1 MEFLSKTTYI
11 VEEEKNGEK
20 EDKTPENKNKKENEN
35 EKKRKNSKKKKK
47 EIRYESSNLKIK
59 LFKKKLLDY
68 LKNLMKNKSKILEN
82 KNENE
87 NEDELIIFLN
97 LDERNQE
104 KYISNFENLTKK
116 SRNYWILSEMA
127 FYLQFS

>member
-1 MEFLSKTTYI
+1 MQQKKNYSNIKNENMEFLSKTTYI

-59 LFKKKLLDY
+59 LFKKKIARLPEKFNEEQI
-68 LKNLMKNKSKILEN
+68 KNFRK
-82 KNENE
+82 
-87 NEDELIIFLN
+87 
-97 LDERNQE
+97 
-104 KYISNFENLTKK
+104 
-116 SRNYWILSEMA
+116 
-127 FYLQFS
+127 

>member
-1 MEFLSKTTYI
+1 MQQKNYSNIKNENMEFLSKTTYI

-59 LFKKKLLDY
+59 LFKK
-68 LKNLMKNKSKILEN
+68 NC
-82 KNENE
+82 
-87 NEDELIIFLN
+87 
-97 LDERNQE
+97 
-104 KYISNFENLTKK
+104 
-116 SRNYWILSEMA
+116 
-127 FYLQFS
+127 

>member
-1 MEFLSKTTYI
+1 
-11 VEEEKNGEK
+11 
-20 EDKTPENKNKKENEN
+20 
-35 EKKRKNSKKKKK
+35 
-47 EIRYESSNLKIK
+47 
-59 LFKKKLLDY
+59 
-68 LKNLMKNKSKILEN
+68 MKNKSKILEN
-82 KNENE
+82 K